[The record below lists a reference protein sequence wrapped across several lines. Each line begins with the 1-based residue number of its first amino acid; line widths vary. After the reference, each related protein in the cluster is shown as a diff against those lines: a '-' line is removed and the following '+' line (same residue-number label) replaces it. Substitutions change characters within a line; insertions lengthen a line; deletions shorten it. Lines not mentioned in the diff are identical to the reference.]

1 MDTPDIPDPTD
12 TTALSRL
19 SPRRVIW
26 IVAGVLFIGA
36 VALYP
41 TLRYHLGHVITDDAY
56 VSGNLITISTKVN
69 ARVSSVPVT
78 PGDTVA
84 VGDTLVVLDRQ
95 PFRANLEKALAV
107 VSAARSQ
114 LTESEITLE
123 REKFRAGPIAEQYE
137 AEWIAAK
144 ARLNAAQAAFEHS
157 ERSMQRAERLF
168 SSGLISDSE
177 LDVSRIAEQRR
188 KAELEEASELVHKDA
203 AGIKISDGH
212 LHPVR
217 MAHQKVQTA
226 QANLS
231 LAQAETERAQIN
243 LRETVPTSPVRGIV
257 ARTTISSGELV
268 DEGQTLAFVHDL
280 DTLWVIANV
289 EETQISHVQIGQTV
303 NVTIDAYADIT
314 FEGRVEKVGSVTG
327 SQFAIIP
334 RESLG
339 GNFVKVVQRIP
350 VRISI
355 TDPEGLLKLGLS
367 AVVGIDVRE

>member
-1 MDTPDIPDPTD
+1 MDSTDIPDPSD

-19 SPRRVIW
+19 SPRHVIW
-26 IVAGVLFIGA
+26 IVSAILFIGA

-56 VSGNLITISTKVN
+56 VSGNLITISSKVT
-69 ARVSSVPVT
+69 AQVTRVPVT
-78 PGDTVA
+78 SGDTVA

-95 PFRANLEKALAV
+95 PFRASLEKTRAV
-107 VSAARSQ
+107 VAAARSQ
-114 LTESEITLE
+114 LTESEIMLE

-137 AEWIAAK
+137 SEWIAAK

-157 ERSMQRAERLF
+157 ERSMRRADRLY
-168 SSGLISDSE
+168 SSGLISDSV
-177 LDVSRIAEQRR
+177 LDVARIAQQRR
-188 KAELEEASELVHKDA
+188 KAELEEASELVHKAA

-217 MAHQKVQTA
+217 MAHQKVETA
-226 QANLS
+226 RANLA
-231 LAQAETERAQIN
+231 LAQAEEERAQIH
-243 LRETVPTSPVRGIV
+243 LTETIPTSPVRGIV
-257 ARTTISSGELV
+257 AKTTISSGELV

-289 EETQISHVQIGQTV
+289 EETQISHIQTGQSV
-303 NVTIDAYADIT
+303 NVTIDAYADLT

-355 TDPEGLLKLGLS
+355 ADPEGLLKLGLS
-367 AVVGIDVRE
+367 AVVGIDVRG

>member
-1 MDTPDIPDPTD
+1 MDNSDIP
-12 TTALSRL
+12 ALSRL
-19 SPRRVIW
+19 FPTGVILVVSG
-26 IVAGVLFIGA
+26 ILLIGA

-41 TLRYHLGHVITDDAY
+41 TIRYYLGHVITDDAY
-56 VSGNLITISTKVN
+56 ISGNLITISTKVN
-69 ARVSSVPVT
+69 ARVSNVPVT

-95 PFRANLEKALAV
+95 PFRANLEKALAI

-123 REKFRAGPIAEQYE
+123 REKFRVGPIAEQYE

-144 ARLNAAQAAFEHS
+144 ARLDAARAAFEHS
-157 ERSMQRAERLF
+157 ERSMQRAERLY

-188 KAELEEASELVHKDA
+188 KAELEEASELVHKAA

-217 MAHQKVQTA
+217 MAHQKVQTT

-231 LAQAETERAQIN
+231 LAQAEVTRAQIN
-243 LRETVPTSPVRGIV
+243 LRETVPTSPIRGIV
-257 ARTTISSGELV
+257 ARTTVSSGELV

-289 EETQISHVQIGQTV
+289 EETQISHVQIGQPV
-303 NVTIDAYADIT
+303 NVTIDAYADRT
-314 FEGRVEKVGSVTG
+314 FEGRVEKVGSVTS

-339 GNFVKVVQRIP
+339 GNFVKAVQRIT

-355 TDPEGLLKLGLS
+355 SDPEGLLKLGLS